1 MKECQAE
8 NKELRN
14 KVKILQDFVTSHIAA
29 DVPTTFDTAV
39 PDASST
45 YATVASASVSTSHVS
60 LRHQHW
66 SMVALLTL
74 SFL

>member
-14 KVKILQDFVTSHIAA
+14 KVKILEDFVTSHIAA
-29 DVPTTFDTAV
+29 DVPTTFV
-39 PDASST
+39 LPYPMLLWFLLPMSPF
-45 YATVASASVSTSHVS
+45 